1 MLPAPARMAAAP
13 RPSSGPSWNPAV
25 PPPPVAGA
33 AVTGGLPD
41 RRGGGAAAEVDA
53 GAEAVAPALGEM
65 VLAAP
70 LGEAPAVVEAAPEG
84 DNEDGVAEGKDPEGR
99 DPEHAET
106 DRDASMATV
115 AQPTTARLAV
125 RLVPVLTVRIVTGL
139 LMPGQDGGY
148 VFPVPVP
155 EGKSRVAQEVPA
167 RAGRHKGKAHM
178 RRRQVMAVS
187 SLEYQAT

>member
-1 MLPAPARMAAAP
+1 
-13 RPSSGPSWNPAV
+13 V

-33 AVTGGLPD
+33 AVTGGLDD
-41 RRGGGAAAEVDA
+41 RAGGTVVVTEV
-53 GAEAVAPALGEM
+53 VTVALGER
-65 VLAAP
+65 VLAVP
-70 LGEAPAVVEAAPEG
+70 LGALAGVVGPAPEG

-115 AQPTTARLAV
+115 AQPTTVRLAV
-125 RLVPVLTVRIVTGL
+125 RLVPVMIVRIFTDL

-148 VFPVPVP
+148 VFPVPVS
-155 EGKSRVAQEVPA
+155 EGKSRVAQEGPA

-178 RRRQVMAVS
+178 LRRQVMAVS

>member
-53 GAEAVAPALGEM
+53 AAEVVAPAPGEM
-65 VLAAP
+65 VLAVP
-70 LGEAPAVVEAAPEG
+70 LGEVPAVVELAPEG

-106 DRDASMATV
+106 DREASMATV
-115 AQPTTARLAV
+115 AQPTRVRLAV
-125 RLVPVLTVRIVTGL
+125 RLVPVLIVRIGTDL
-139 LMPGQDGGY
+139 LMPGPGGGH
-148 VFPVPVP
+148 VFPVPVSG
-155 EGKSRVAQEVPA
+155 GKSRAAQEGPA
-167 RAGRHKGKAHM
+167 RARSHNGKAHM
-178 RRRQVMAVS
+178 RHRQVMAVS

>member
-41 RRGGGAAAEVDA
+41 RRGGAAAAEVDA
-53 GAEAVAPALGEM
+53 AEAVAPALGEM
-65 VLAAP
+65 VLAVL
-70 LGEAPAVVEAAPEG
+70 LGEAPAVVVVAPEG

-115 AQPTTARLAV
+115 AQPTTVRLAV
-125 RLVPVLTVRIVTGL
+125 RLVPVMIVRIFTDL

-148 VFPVPVP
+148 VFPVPVS
-155 EGKSRVAQEVPA
+155 EGNSRVAQEGPA

>member
-1 MLPAPARMAAAP
+1 MAAAP

-33 AVTGGLPD
+33 AMTVGLEDRAGGT
-41 RRGGGAAAEVDA
+41 AAVP
-53 GAEAVAPALGEM
+53 EAVALALAPGER
-65 VLAAP
+65 VLAVP
-70 LGEAPAVVEAAPEG
+70 LGALAGVVGPAPEG

-115 AQPTTARLAV
+115 AQPTTVRLAV
-125 RLVPVLTVRIVTGL
+125 RLVPVMIVRIFTDL

-148 VFPVPVP
+148 VFPVPVS
-155 EGKSRVAQEVPA
+155 EGKSRVAHEGRA